1 MNTITNL
8 PLENSQFTSTW
19 AFLFLTD
26 GPRTQEV
33 HSHLKSNEWVM
44 EVTGHWAAP
53 CPGRG
58 QVSVIVT
65 IQERSIC
72 ICCCCSAIAI
82 VPFIGPL
89 PPVLLLLG
97 RGSRS
102 QTNNHQH
109 NTGHWTLDTGH
120 PTIDVSCYLKA
131 NRYWVK
137 SILLSLFSYW
147 VEYIQ
152 II

>member
-44 EVTGHWAAP
+44 EVTGHWA
-53 CPGRG
+53 GRSVRAAARFPWLW
-58 QVSVIVT
+58 QYKKDPFVSAAAALPLLLSHSLV
-65 IQERSIC
+65 RC
-72 ICCCCSAIAI
+72 HLCCCCWAAEAD
-82 VPFIGPL
+82 L
-89 PPVLLLLG
+89 
-97 RGSRS
+97 R
-102 QTNNHQH
+102 QTIISI
-109 NTGHWTLDTGH
+109 TLDTGH
-120 PTIDVSCYLKA
+120 PTIGVSCYLKA
-131 NRYWVK
+131 NRYLAK

-147 VEYIQ
+147 VEYTETHAQ